1 MSDFQYTYRAYD
13 ITSFEND
20 VADLL
25 DVRDKELEYYL
36 KSSGSADWPYEF
48 SYPGALAVN
57 TSPAIL
63 VRRARNITVLAMN
76 ILGSGSADISIRV
89 NTTAVQT
96 VTLTANTVVSVNLS
110 FAENDLV
117 TASVD
122 TISTAGL
129 SNLWVGAY

>member
-1 MSDFQYTYRAYD
+1 MTDFQYTYRAYD
-13 ITSFEND
+13 ITSFQND

-36 KSSGSADWPYEF
+36 KSSGSSDWPYEF
-48 SYPGALAVN
+48 SYPGALTVK

-110 FAENDLV
+110 FAENDLI

-122 TISTAGL
+122 TITTAGL
-129 SNLWVGAY
+129 SNLWVGLY